1 MRKVNRLSFTL
12 VEIMIVIA
20 IIALVAAIAI
30 PNFLRNK
37 MNANETVAQA
47 NLATIS
53 SANTGYIGA
62 NGSYGTLDDMI
73 TDNPPYIDSALDD
86 VTGKQGYVFANPEV
100 PTFGSFMVS
109 AVPLALNKTGT
120 RSFCVTE
127 DGVIRVQA
135 TGADI
140 NTQVE
145 CQALPPTN

>member
-30 PNFLRNK
+30 PNYLRNK

-53 SANTGYIGA
+53 SANTSYTGA
-62 NGSYGTLDDMI
+62 NGFYGTLDDMI

-100 PTFGSFMVS
+100 PTLGSFMVS
-109 AVPLALNKTGT
+109 AVPLAPNKTGT

-127 DGVIRVQA
+127 DGVIRVDPN
-135 TGADI
+135 GAAI
-140 NTQVE
+140 NTRVA
-145 CQALPPTN
+145 CQALNATQ